1 MSEDEEKVKLRR
13 LEPAIQKFI
22 KIVVPTDLE
31 RLRKHQINI
40 EKYQRC
46 RIWDKLH
53 EEHINAGRTVQ
64 QLRSNIREMEKLCL
78 KVRKDDLGL
87 LKRMIEPI
95 KEEASAATA
104 EFLQLHLESVEELQ
118 KQFDDKEA
126 LLQPSLTRSMTVGGA
141 FHTTEDETEPQSM
154 TQIYALPEIPQDQN
168 AAESW
173 ETLEASQQEKI
184 DSIEDHV
191 NSAAVN
197 VEEGTKNLG
206 KAAKYKLA
214 ALPVAGALIGGMVGG
229 PIGLLAGFKVA
240 GIAAALGGGVL
251 GFTGGKLIQ
260 RKKQKMM
267 EKLTSSCPDLPSQ
280 TDKKCS

>member
-126 LLQPSLTRSMTVGGA
+126 LLQPSLTRSMTVGGNCKS
-141 FHTTEDETEPQSM
+141 P
-154 TQIYALPEIPQDQN
+154 
-168 AAESW
+168 
-173 ETLEASQQEKI
+173 
-184 DSIEDHV
+184 
-191 NSAAVN
+191 
-197 VEEGTKNLG
+197 
-206 KAAKYKLA
+206 
-214 ALPVAGALIGGMVGG
+214 
-229 PIGLLAGFKVA
+229 
-240 GIAAALGGGVL
+240 GI
-251 GFTGGKLIQ
+251 
-260 RKKQKMM
+260 
-267 EKLTSSCPDLPSQ
+267 TS
-280 TDKKCS
+280 

>member
-126 LLQPSLTRSMTVGGA
+126 LLQPSLTRSMTVGGNVLS
-141 FHTTEDETEPQSM
+141 FILDCSIVMQLIKSPTC
-154 TQIYALPEIPQDQN
+154 
-168 AAESW
+168 
-173 ETLEASQQEKI
+173 I
-184 DSIEDHV
+184 DTAIKCKS
-191 NSAAVN
+191 
-197 VEEGTKNLG
+197 
-206 KAAKYKLA
+206 
-214 ALPVAGALIGGMVGG
+214 P
-229 PIGLLAGFKVA
+229 
-240 GIAAALGGGVL
+240 GI
-251 GFTGGKLIQ
+251 
-260 RKKQKMM
+260 
-267 EKLTSSCPDLPSQ
+267 TS
-280 TDKKCS
+280 